1 MGRQRILNYY
11 KKKGRISI
19 ALGLPMAVAC
29 FFMLKSFFEDD
40 VEISYVMLIGP
51 MFLIFVFALLFG
63 IYLVLNPGKQAKKF
77 GNDKILDMAD
87 ELYDDLQYD
96 DGYIKLSE
104 NIIATDWKRPQL
116 AYRWDVYL
124 ITDHMIPGS
133 KYTSDNYFYVLYTR
147 NDRNS
152 LFVNIN
158 HLSKEE
164 RKKLLRTLLESCP
177 NAVYDKLKGPGGKRL
192 YELRHMD
199 VHDIPNSPF
208 YAGDDRR
215 YKNDVFSDSY
225 TYMM

>member
-1 MGRQRILNYY
+1 MGRQKILNYY

-19 ALGLPMAVAC
+19 ALGLPMAVVC
-29 FFMLKSFFEDD
+29 LFMLKSFFEDD
-40 VEISYVMLIGP
+40 AGIFYVMFIGL

-63 IYLVLNPGKQAKKF
+63 IYHVLNPGKLAKKF

-104 NIIATDWKRPQL
+104 NIIAANWKRPQL

-124 ITDHMIPGS
+124 ITDLMIPYS
-133 KYTSDNYFYVLYTR
+133 RYTRENYFYILYTR
-147 NDRNS
+147 NDKNS
-152 LFVNIN
+152 LFININ

-177 NAVYDKLKGPGGKRL
+177 NAVYDKFKGPGGKRL

-199 VHDIPNSPF
+199 IHDIPNSPF
-208 YAGDDRR
+208 YAGDARS
-215 YKNDVFSDSY
+215 YNNDVFSDSY
-225 TYMM
+225 TYMR